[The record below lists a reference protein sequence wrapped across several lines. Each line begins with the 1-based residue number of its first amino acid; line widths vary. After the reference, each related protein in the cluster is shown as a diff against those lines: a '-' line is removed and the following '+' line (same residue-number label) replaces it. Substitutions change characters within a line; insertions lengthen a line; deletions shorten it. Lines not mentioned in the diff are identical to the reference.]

1 MTKLVLFQ
9 NNLQSS
15 PKKSSIY
22 TELIKLQICF
32 YTRAQFKYSQIKLET
47 FIKE

>member
-1 MTKLVLFQ
+1 MIKLVLFQ

-32 YTRAQFKYSQIKLET
+32 YTRAQLKYSQIKLET